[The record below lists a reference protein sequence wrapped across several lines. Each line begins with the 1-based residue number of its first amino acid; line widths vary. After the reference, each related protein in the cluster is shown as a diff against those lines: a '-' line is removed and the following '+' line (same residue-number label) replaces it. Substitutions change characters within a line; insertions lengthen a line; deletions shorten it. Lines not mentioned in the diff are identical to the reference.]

1 MDGSA
6 WLQSTHPTA
15 LRIMKEG
22 PVAWVLHKELRSIGS
37 GCMSEAFDPFRE
49 WLGREGGPP
58 RDYYELLGIA
68 RGQTDVEAIGMQA
81 DVLTAQIRR
90 IRPGPHVVAWQEL
103 LDAVAAAKRCLTDPK
118 ARAAYDA
125 GLAQGALLAGTPT
138 ALPARGLPLEGPT
151 VIAAADM
158 DAEGEGEMPQ
168 FSERPAHAEFAD
180 AIFPPVTSY
189 RRSAAS
195 TAPATW
201 WVLRGLAGLVVL
213 LAATLGVLVWE
224 GAESPRGSAGQ
235 AESLS
240 PRGAVSHLS
249 TELAGLPAA
258 GPAALAAAAVSD
270 PSKPGNGFSSTKLP
284 TPAAASN
291 PPAGNAGDVPA
302 DLQKLRAVRAALSQA
317 RGAMARRDLASAR
330 KYLQA
335 ASQQAQTPE
344 DEAQVARVEAL
355 LANLE
360 EFWKGMQQ
368 VLASLQPAQEFTIG
382 ATPIIV
388 VSADSRSLTYR
399 TEGANRTVTLQE
411 MPGPLV
417 LALAEAGFRNA
428 PSQKVLIAA
437 FLAADAQG
445 DPRRARR
452 LLEEAAGAGEDV
464 EALLAEVKARG
475 AAGPADKLAPPDPAR
490 LSAARQQIRERFQA
504 EFRSA
509 TRATAKTALAQKIL
523 DAAEDAS
530 LAAEVRYAMLAE
542 ACELATAAGKAG
554 TVCQA
559 VDQLDRAFQVDAVGL
574 KLAALE
580 RMAKAVVGLNS
591 QKEFIEAALKTASQ
605 AMDAQRVEE
614 ARRLAD
620 GALAVAR
627 RSRSPALLRAA
638 QSGRQQLGLAGHE

>member
-1 MDGSA
+1 
-6 WLQSTHPTA
+6 
-15 LRIMKEG
+15 
-22 PVAWVLHKELRSIGS
+22 
-37 GCMSEAFDPFRE
+37 MSEAFDPFRE

-68 RGQTDVEAIGMQA
+68 RGQTDVEAIGVQA

-125 GLAQGALLAGTPT
+125 GLTQGALSAGTPT

-158 DAEGEGEMPQ
+158 DAEAEGEMPQ

-249 TELAGLPAA
+249 TELAGVPAA
-258 GPAALAAAAVSD
+258 GPAALAAAVSD
-270 PSKPGNGFSSTKLP
+270 PSKPANGL
-284 TPAAASN
+284 PAAKSAAPAVADN
-291 PPAGNAGDVPA
+291 PPAGNAGDVSA
-302 DLQKLRAVRAALSQA
+302 DPQKLRAVRAALSQA
-317 RGAMARRDLASAR
+317 RGAMARRDLVSAR

-335 ASQQAQTPE
+335 ASQQAQTAE

-475 AAGPADKLAPPDPAR
+475 AASPADKLAPPDPAR
-490 LSAARQQIRERFQA
+490 LQAARQQIRERFQA

-509 TRATAKTALAQKIL
+509 TRGTAKTALAQKIL
-523 DAAEDAS
+523 DAAEDAT

-605 AMDAQRVEE
+605 AMEAQRIEE
-614 ARRLAD
+614 ARHLAD
-620 GALAVAR
+620 WALAVAR